1 MIFIIPIILGA
12 AALGTA
18 VFGIAAGASGI
29 SDIKKAKKIGEKAQ
43 RRHEQAVDRL
53 KDEWEDTQ
61 ESAAD
66 YGKLQMEV
74 KTKTIGRFIAFLER
88 IGSRGSAEK
97 RFLEGLD
104 GISAQEIK
112 EYKAAALEA
121 EKFAKGGVGA
131 VAAGAAG
138 SYGATTL
145 ATSVGVASTGT
156 AISGLSGAAATNATL
171 AWLGGGSLAAGGG
184 GMALGSVILGG
195 ITVGPALAVAGF
207 MVAGQGE
214 KALTKAQE
222 YKAKAN
228 AEIAKLD
235 EARDFL
241 KRVQRRIDELCNLV
255 TDLDNRAVLALNEL
269 ESRPFDKNRDIDMSK
284 LQRLLMLIKA
294 LAEIMKTPVLDNQ
307 GKLNP
312 ITDRI
317 IEKYGTI

>member
-18 VFGIAAGASGI
+18 AFGVAAGASGV
-29 SDIKKAKKIGEKAQ
+29 SDMKEAKKIGEKAQ
-43 RRHEQAVDRL
+43 RRHEQAVDRV

-61 ESAAD
+61 ELAKD
-66 YGKLQMEV
+66 YGQLQIKV
-74 KTKTIGRFIAFLER
+74 KALTIGRFIAFIER
-88 IGSRGSAEK
+88 IGK
-97 RFLEGLD
+97 RSSTDKKFLEALD
-104 GISAQEIK
+104 GISVQQIK

-121 EKFAKGGVGA
+121 EKFAKGGFKA

-145 ATSVGVASTGT
+145 ATSVGIASTGT

-184 GMALGSVILGG
+184 GMALGSLVLGG
-195 ITVGPALAVAGF
+195 ITLGPALAVAGF
-207 MVAGQGE
+207 VFAGQGE
-214 KALTKAQE
+214 KALTKASE

-228 AEIAKLD
+228 AEIATLD

-241 KRVQRRIDELCNLV
+241 KRVQRRIDELGDLV
-255 TDLDNRAVLALNEL
+255 TDLDNRAILALNEL
-269 ESRPFDKNRDIDMSK
+269 ESRPFDKNRDADK
-284 LQRLLMLIKA
+284 FQKVALLIKA
-294 LAEIMKTPVLDNQ
+294 LAEIMKTPVLDSQ

-312 ITDRI
+312 VTYRI
-317 IEKYGTI
+317 MNKYGNI